1 MLQIHSKSLD
11 FSGVSKVDEVAVA
24 SMHASYSE
32 NSDMYF
38 NMSIANVALY
48 AENKVLVDA
57 DIADFC
63 KEVVDAILATKAEA
77 DAQ

>member
-11 FSGVSKVDEVAVA
+11 FNGISKIGEAVAA

-38 NMSIANVALY
+38 NMNIADVALY

-63 KEVVDAILATKAEA
+63 KEVVDAILATKVEV

>member
-1 MLQIHSKSLD
+1 
-11 FSGVSKVDEVAVA
+11 
-24 SMHASYSE
+24 MHASYSE

-38 NMSIANVALY
+38 SMNIADVALY

-63 KEVVDAILATKAEA
+63 KEVVDAILATKVEV